1 MTLALSRRVHTA
13 ALIRFVRRLPL
24 ILMIAA
30 LAVTALVVRNW
41 AYVTTYRLYLAQRS
55 GGAARSAA
63 AERFDI
69 EGARVVPQIL
79 SRDDDVIAFK
89 TAIGQPST
97 LRVGVR
103 PAGQAAYEIRWRD
116 GTTVEL
122 LARGVVSTPVTVTHA
137 IPARPGF
144 VELASQ
150 GSLTWVDPRI
160 VRDLRA
166 GPHLLAI
173 VLLLAGSFALS
184 RRRDPPFETAHA
196 ATDRVVWFRRLALA
210 GSIVISLVTL
220 EVGLRALG
228 DRVPSGI
235 ASERHDLGEVRKD
248 PRWEDTP
255 ELGRRL
261 RRRVDAVNEWRY
273 GDIVRMGYVPEIV
286 SEGLLHR
293 FAFQTDDEGFRNA
306 RVRDPIDVAALGD
319 SFTDAMTLPIEDA
332 WPTQLERQTGMAVQ
346 NYGTA
351 GFGPQQELL
360 TLKTYAARH
369 HPRVVVLAYFAGN
382 DLFDAEAFDDFSR
395 SGGTIRRAEQGWR
408 IKDVVSRADT
418 WFLVSAMRAT
428 GTWVS
433 KLERAEARADAAA
446 SPPSDKSAGF
456 RPATEGTSNAAATGV
471 AFDRGMF
478 TAAVAGH
485 AVRWAFMPPYLNT
498 LTFSERDLAARR
510 GWALTRQAIT
520 EMQGVSRGIGS
531 TFVVV
536 FLPFKSQVYLPWLAQ
551 AQPAGELSR
560 ALQFYLPDNPGTP
573 DVTRML
579 ANRLAQNRL
588 MERFCKERGIPL
600 IDTTDA
606 LTQRFIAGEN
616 VYFPDES
623 HLNERGHAVVAD
635 AVAAYLA
642 AERRVSR

>member
-1 MTLALSRRVHTA
+1 VLVA
-13 ALIRFVRRLPL
+13 ALTRVTHRLPL
-24 ILMIAA
+24 ILAIGA
-30 LAVTALVVRNW
+30 LAVGTLVVRNW
-41 AYVTTYRLYLAQRS
+41 AYVTTYRLYLGQRS
-55 GGAARSAA
+55 DGTLRSAA
-63 AERFDI
+63 AQRFDI
-69 EGARVVPQIL
+69 EDGSVIPQIL
-79 SRDDDVIAFK
+79 SREDDVIAFK
-89 TAIGQPST
+89 AAVGQPST
-97 LRVGVR
+97 LHVEVR
-103 PAGQAAYEIRWRD
+103 PTGQAAYEIRWRD
-116 GTTVEL
+116 DQTVEL
-122 LARGVVSTPVTVTHA
+122 LARGDVSTPVTVTHA
-137 IPARPGF
+137 IPARPGY
-144 VELASQ
+144 VELASR

-160 VRDLRA
+160 VRDLRF

-173 VLLLAGSFALS
+173 ALLLAGSLALS
-184 RRRDPPFETAHA
+184 RRRDPALETPHA
-196 ATDRVVWFRRLALA
+196 STGRVVWFRRVALA
-210 GSIVISLVTL
+210 GSIAISLGAL
-220 EVGLRALG
+220 EAGLRALG

-261 RRRVDAVNEWRY
+261 RPRVDAVNEWRY
-273 GDIVRMGYVPEIV
+273 GDIVRMGYVPQVV
-286 SEGLLHR
+286 SEGVLHR
-293 FAFQTDDEGFRNA
+293 FAFQTDEEGFRNA
-306 RVRDPIDVAALGD
+306 RVRQRIDVAALGD

-395 SGGTIRRAEQGWR
+395 SGGTVRRTEQGWR

-428 GTWVS
+428 GTWLS
-433 KLERAEARADAAA
+433 KLERAEARADAAPSVPSGEGGRNRPA
-446 SPPSDKSAGF
+446 AEVTSDSPP
-456 RPATEGTSNAAATGV
+456 RGV

-485 AVRWAFMPPYLNT
+485 PVRWAFMPPYLNT

-510 GWALTRQAIT
+510 GWTLTRRAIG
-520 EMQGVSRGIGS
+520 EMQDVSRGIGAA
-531 TFVVV
+531 FVVV
-536 FLPFKSQVYLPWLAQ
+536 FLPFKSQVYLPWLARS
-551 AQPAGELSR
+551 QPAAELSR
-560 ALQFYLPDNPGTP
+560 ELQFYLPDNPGTP

-579 ANRLAQNRL
+579 GNRLAQNSL
-588 MERFCKERGIPL
+588 MQRFCRERGIPL

-623 HLNERGHAVVAD
+623 HLNERGQAIVAD
-635 AVAAYLA
+635 AVASYLGR
-642 AERRVSR
+642 ERRVSR